1 MSKGAASKKAA
12 PAVTGPA
19 VHHDHERRTCIELR
33 RDADFVTFI
42 PMSIEGMVVQRE
54 SLKNFDSRY
63 SALPQYPVERAAKLY
78 AEYAADLGGSPEAMK
93 ELAQLT
99 NLSAKEIEM
108 ATAKNATKATEAK
121 TKATEA
127 KTKAAAKPAAKA
139 AAAKPAAKGKDVP
152 VTKGVKAPAAKPA
165 AKEAKA
171 TGEKRSAAQAFKDL
185 IMEGKLTDDKIF
197 EKVSKEFGLDESKR
211 GYVKWYRNW
220 LVKNGQKPP
229 AAK

>member
-1 MSKGAASKKAA
+1 MSKAAASKKVAA
-12 PAVTGPA
+12 AVTGPA

-33 RDADFVTFI
+33 RDEDFVTFI

-121 TKATEA
+121 TKA
-127 KTKAAAKPAAKA
+127 AAKPATKTTT
-139 AAAKPAAKGKDVP
+139 AKPAAKGKDVP
-152 VTKGVKAPAAKPA
+152 VTKGAKAPAAKPA

-197 EKVSKEFGLDESKR
+197 EKV
-211 GYVKWYRNW
+211 
-220 LVKNGQKPP
+220 
-229 AAK
+229 

>member
-1 MSKGAASKKAA
+1 MSKKAVTKTKAA
-12 PAVTGPA
+12 PVTTGPS

-33 RDADFVTFI
+33 RDEDFVTFI
-42 PMSIEGMVVQRE
+42 PMSIEGMDVQRE
-54 SLKNFDSRY
+54 SVKNFDNRY

-93 ELAQLT
+93 ELAALT

-108 ATAKNATKATEAK
+108 ATAKKATKAAEAK
-121 TKATEA
+121 KPAA
-127 KTKAAAKPAAKA
+127 KPAAAAAKPAAKA
-139 AAAKPAAKGKDVP
+139 AAPKTKDVP
-152 VTKGVKAPAAKPA
+152 VTKGKAAPAKA
-165 AKEAKA
+165 AKEPKA
-171 TGEKRSAAQAFKDL
+171 TGEKKESAAQMFKDL

-197 EKVSKEFGLDESKR
+197 EKVAAKFNLDESKR

-220 LVKNGQKPP
+220 LVKDGQKPP